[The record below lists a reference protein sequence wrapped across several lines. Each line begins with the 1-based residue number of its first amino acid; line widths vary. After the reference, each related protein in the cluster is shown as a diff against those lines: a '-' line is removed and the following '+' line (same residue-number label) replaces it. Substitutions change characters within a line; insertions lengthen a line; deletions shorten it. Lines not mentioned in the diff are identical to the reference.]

1 MNDTITAIA
10 TAHGIGS
17 IAIIRISGD
26 RAHHIAKTLTHKK
39 IFSPRH
45 ATLSNIYNG
54 SGELIDEAIV
64 IYFKGPYSFTAEDIV
79 EIQCHG
85 GFIVAQSILK
95 ATLEAGARLAEAG
108 EFSKRAFF
116 NGRID
121 LSEAEAIAQ
130 LIEAKSEDA
139 AKILA
144 SQMKGSLKEYIENI
158 RDEIIHILAYSE
170 VSIDYAEEDL
180 PQDLIEQMQGKLKQL
195 HNTLERTLL
204 ASKAR
209 EGLMQGFRV
218 CIVGKPNVGKSSLLN
233 ALLHYNRAIV
243 SDIAGTTRDT
253 IEEQVKIGT
262 HLIRIV
268 DTAGIREASDEIE
281 QIGIERSLE
290 AITQSDIAGTT
301 RDTIEEQVKIGTH
314 LIRIVDTAGIREAS
328 DEIEQIGIER
338 SLEAITQSDIVIAL
352 FDGSRA
358 YDSEDEEILSLIEHN
373 RDNKKIIFVKNK
385 IDLKEKFSSSIT
397 FDLELNSKESVDAL
411 VRILQN
417 IMDTS
422 NASDEI
428 MLISQRQISAVESTM
443 RNIEEALE
451 PLQNQEL
458 EIFSFC
464 LNEAIKEIASITR
477 PFENDEML
485 DKMFGSFCLGK

>member
-1 MNDTITAIA
+1 MNSDTISAIA
-10 TAHGIGS
+10 TANGIGS

-26 RAHHIAKTLTHKK
+26 RALDIAKKLTRKQE
-39 IFSPRH
+39 FSPRY
-45 ATLSNIYNG
+45 ATLTNVYDPDN
-54 SGELIDEAIV
+54 ELIDESIV
-64 IYFKGPYSFTAEDIV
+64 IYFKAPFSFTAEDVV

-95 ATLEAGARLAEAG
+95 ATLAYGARLATAG

-144 SQMKGSLKEYIENI
+144 QQMKGSLKEYIEKI

-180 PQDLIEQMQGKLKQL
+180 PEDLVAQIEAKLAELKKS
-195 HNTLERTLL
+195 LESTLL
-204 ASKAR
+204 ASRAR
-209 EGLMQGFRV
+209 EGLMQGFKV
-218 CIVGKPNVGKSSLLN
+218 AIVGKPNVGKSSLLN
-233 ALLHYNRAIV
+233 ALLSYNRAIV

-268 DTAGIREASDEIE
+268 DTAGIREAGDEIE
-281 QIGIERSLE
+281 RIGIERSLE
-290 AITQSDIAGTT
+290 AIK
-301 RDTIEEQVKIGTH
+301 E
-314 LIRIVDTAGIREAS
+314 
-328 DEIEQIGIER
+328 
-338 SLEAITQSDIVIAL
+338 SDIVVAL
-352 FDGSRA
+352 FDGSREI
-358 YDSEDEEILSLIEHN
+358 DNEDREIISLLKSYAK
-373 RDNKKIIFVKNK
+373 NKHVLYVKNK
-385 IDLKEKFSSSIT
+385 IDLEPKFEASDIC
-397 FDLELNSKESVDAL
+397 FDMELNSKESVDSL
-411 VRILQN
+411 VVSLEN
-417 IMDTS
+417 IMNIANS
-422 NASDEI
+422 SDEM
-428 MLISQRQISAVESTM
+428 MLISQRQILAVENTLK
-443 RNIEEALE
+443 NIDEALE
-451 PLQNQEL
+451 PLQDQEL
-458 EIFSFC
+458 EIFSFH
-464 LNEAIKEIASITR
+464 LNEAIKEMASITR

>member
-1 MNDTITAIA
+1 MSEDTISAIA
-10 TAHGIGS
+10 TANGIGS

-26 RAHHIAKTLTHKK
+26 RALQIAKKLTRKQD
-39 IFSPRH
+39 FSPRY
-45 ATLSNIYNG
+45 ATLSTIYDFNN
-54 SGELIDEAIV
+54 ELIDESIV
-64 IYFKGPYSFTAEDIV
+64 IYFKAPFSFTAEDVV

-95 ATLEAGARLAEAG
+95 ATIAHGARLATAG

-144 SQMKGSLKEYIENI
+144 RQMKGSLKEYIEKI

-180 PQDLIEQMQGKLKQL
+180 PEDLVAQIGAKLRELKKSL
-195 HNTLERTLL
+195 SSTLL
-204 ASKAR
+204 ASRAR
-209 EGLMQGFRV
+209 EGLMQGFKV
-218 CIVGKPNVGKSSLLN
+218 AIIGKPNVGKSSLLN
-233 ALLHYNRAIV
+233 ALLSYNRAIV

-268 DTAGIREASDEIE
+268 DTAGIREAGDEIE
-281 QIGIERSLE
+281 RIGIERSLE
-290 AITQSDIAGTT
+290 AIK
-301 RDTIEEQVKIGTH
+301 E
-314 LIRIVDTAGIREAS
+314 
-328 DEIEQIGIER
+328 
-338 SLEAITQSDIVIAL
+338 SDIVVAL
-352 FDGSRA
+352 FDASREA
-358 YDSEDEEILSLIEHN
+358 DEEDKMIISLVKSHAKAK
-373 RDNKKIIFVKNK
+373 DVLYVKNK
-385 IDLKEKFSSSIT
+385 IDLEPKFEALDIE
-397 FDLELNSKESVDAL
+397 FDMELNTKESVDEL
-411 VRILQN
+411 IQSLED
-417 IMDTS
+417 IMNRANS
-422 NASDEI
+422 SDEM
-428 MLISQRQISAVESTM
+428 MLISQRQISAVENTLK
-443 RNIEEALE
+443 NIDEAFE
-451 PLQNQEL
+451 PLGDQEL
-458 EIFSFC
+458 EIFSFH
-464 LNEAIKEIASITR
+464 LNEAVKEMASITR

>member
-1 MNDTITAIA
+1 MNEDTISAIA
-10 TAHGIGS
+10 TANGIGS

-26 RAHHIAKTLTHKK
+26 RALEIAKKLTCKK
-39 IFSPRH
+39 DFSPRY
-45 ATLSNIYNG
+45 ATLCNIYDKN
-54 SGELIDEAIV
+54 SDLIDESIV
-64 IYFKGPYSFTAEDIV
+64 IYFKAPFSFTAEDVV

-95 ATLEAGARLAEAG
+95 ATIAHGARLATAG

-144 SQMKGSLKEYIENI
+144 KQMKGSLKEYIEKT
-158 RDEIIHILAYSE
+158 RDDIIHMLAYSE

-180 PQDLIEQMQGKLKQL
+180 PEDLVLQIEAKLAELKKS
-195 HNTLERTLL
+195 LEKTLL
-204 ASKAR
+204 ASRAR

-218 CIVGKPNVGKSSLLN
+218 AIVGKPNVGKSSLLN
-233 ALLHYNRAIV
+233 ALLNYNRAIV

-268 DTAGIREASDEIE
+268 DTAGIREANDEIE
-281 QIGIERSLE
+281 RIGIERSLE
-290 AITQSDIAGTT
+290 AIK
-301 RDTIEEQVKIGTH
+301 E
-314 LIRIVDTAGIREAS
+314 
-328 DEIEQIGIER
+328 
-338 SLEAITQSDIVIAL
+338 SDIVIAL

-358 YDSEDEEILSLIEHN
+358 ADSEDEQIISLINAHAK
-373 RDNKKIIFVKNK
+373 DKHILHVKNK
-385 IDLKEKFSSSIT
+385 IDLEPKFLHVDIK
-397 FDLELNSKESVDAL
+397 FDIELNSKESVDEL
-411 VRILQN
+411 ICSLEN
-417 IMDTS
+417 IMNKTNS
-422 NASDEI
+422 SDEM
-428 MLISQRQISAVESTM
+428 MLISQRQISAVENTLKL
-443 RNIEEALE
+443 IDEALF
-451 PLQNQEL
+451 PLQDQEL

-464 LNEAIKEIASITR
+464 LNEAVKEMASITR

>member
-1 MNDTITAIA
+1 MSDTIAAVA
-10 TAHGIGS
+10 TANGIGS

-26 RAHHIAKTLTHKK
+26 KALDIAKTLSKK
-39 IFSPRH
+39 ETFTPRY
-45 ATLSNIYNG
+45 ATLTNIYDSSND
-54 SGELIDEAIV
+54 LIDESII
-64 IYFKGPYSFTAEDIV
+64 IYFEAPFSFTAEHVV

-95 ATLEAGARLAEAG
+95 ATLNAGARLATAG

-144 SQMKGSLKEYIENI
+144 TQMKGSLREFIESV

-180 PQDLIEQMQGKLKQL
+180 PEDLVLQIKAKLDELYVQL
-195 HNTLERTLL
+195 KKTLQ
-204 ASKAR
+204 ASKSR

-218 CIVGKPNVGKSSLLN
+218 AIVGKPNVGKSSLLN
-233 ALLHYNRAIV
+233 ALLNYNRAIV

-253 IEEQVKIGT
+253 IEEQVKVGT
-262 HLIRIV
+262 HLIKIV
-268 DTAGIREASDEIE
+268 DTAGIREANDEIE
-281 QIGIERSLE
+281 KIGIERSLE
-290 AITQSDIAGTT
+290 AI
-301 RDTIEEQVKIGTH
+301 E
-314 LIRIVDTAGIREAS
+314 
-328 DEIEQIGIER
+328 
-338 SLEAITQSDIVIAL
+338 QSDIVVAL
-352 FDGSRA
+352 FDSSRA
-358 YDSEDEEILSLIEHN
+358 ADSEDKQIEELIKTHTEG
-373 RDNKKIIFVKNK
+373 KSVIVVKNK
-385 IDLKEKFSSSIT
+385 IDLQEKFQLDGLA
-397 FDLELNSKESVDAL
+397 FDLELNSKSSVDSL
-411 VRILQN
+411 IEKLEN
-417 IMDTS
+417 IMDRS
-422 NASDEI
+422 NVSDEI

-443 RNIEEALE
+443 KNIEESFI
-451 PLQNQEL
+451 PLSDQEL
-458 EIFSFC
+458 EIFSFH
-464 LNEAIKEIASITR
+464 LNEAVKEMSSITR

>member
-1 MNDTITAIA
+1 MNSDTISAIA
-10 TAHGIGS
+10 TANGIGS

-26 RAHHIAKTLTHKK
+26 RALEIATKLTNKK
-39 IFSPRH
+39 DFPPRY
-45 ATLSNIYNG
+45 ASLSNVYNQN
-54 SGELIDEAIV
+54 GELIDESII
-64 IYFKGPYSFTAEDIV
+64 IYFKAPFSFTAEDVV

-95 ATLEAGARLAEAG
+95 ATIGFGARLANAG

-144 SQMKGSLKEYIENI
+144 KQMKGSLKEYIEKI
-158 RDEIIHILAYSE
+158 RDDIIHILAYSE

-180 PQDLIEQMQGKLKQL
+180 PEDLVLQIEKKLEELKKSL
-195 HNTLERTLL
+195 SSTLL

-209 EGLMQGFRV
+209 EGLMQGFKV
-218 CIVGKPNVGKSSLLN
+218 AIVGKPNVGKSSLLN
-233 ALLHYNRAIV
+233 SLLNYNRAIV
-243 SDIAGTTRDT
+243 SEIAGTTRDT

-281 QIGIERSLE
+281 RIGIERSLE
-290 AITQSDIAGTT
+290 AI
-301 RDTIEEQVKIGTH
+301 E
-314 LIRIVDTAGIREAS
+314 
-328 DEIEQIGIER
+328 
-338 SLEAITQSDIVIAL
+338 QSDIVIAL
-352 FDGSRA
+352 FDGSREA
-358 YDSEDEEILSLIEHN
+358 DGEDEQILSLINSHTQ
-373 RDNKKIIFVKNK
+373 NKHVLFVKNK
-385 IDLKEKFSSSIT
+385 IDLNSKFLHAGLE
-397 FDLELNSKESVDAL
+397 FDMQINSKESVDEL
-411 VRILQN
+411 IETLKK
-417 IMDTS
+417 IMDTTNS
-422 NASDEI
+422 SDEM
-428 MLISQRQISAVESTM
+428 MLISQRQISAVENTLA
-443 RNIEEALE
+443 NIEEALF
-451 PLQNQEL
+451 PLKDQEL
-458 EIFSFC
+458 EIFSFH
-464 LNEAIKEIASITR
+464 LNEAVKEMASITR

>member
-1 MNDTITAIA
+1 MNHTISAIA
-10 TAHGIGS
+10 TANGIGS

-26 RAHHIAKTLTHKK
+26 RALEIAKKLSHKKDFTPRYATLT
-39 IFSPRH
+39 
-45 ATLSNIYNG
+45 NIYNF
-54 SGELIDEAIV
+54 SNELIDESIV
-64 IYFKGPYSFTAEDIV
+64 IYFNAPFSFTAEDVV

-95 ATLEAGARLAEAG
+95 ATLAHGARLATAG

-144 SQMKGSLKEYIENI
+144 AQMKGSLKEYIEKI

-180 PQDLIEQMQGKLKQL
+180 PEDLVLQIQTKLNELKKSL
-195 HNTLERTLL
+195 DSTLL

-209 EGLMQGFRV
+209 EGLMQGFKV
-218 CIVGKPNVGKSSLLN
+218 AIVGKPNVGKSSLLN
-233 ALLHYNRAIV
+233 ALLSYNRAIV

-281 QIGIERSLE
+281 RIGIERSLE
-290 AITQSDIAGTT
+290 AI
-301 RDTIEEQVKIGTH
+301 E
-314 LIRIVDTAGIREAS
+314 
-328 DEIEQIGIER
+328 
-338 SLEAITQSDIVIAL
+338 QSDIVIAL
-352 FDGSRA
+352 FDSSREC
-358 YDSEDEEILSLIEHN
+358 DGEDEQIISLIKSHAK
-373 RDNKKIIFVKNK
+373 NKHVLHVKNK
-385 IDLKEKFSSSIT
+385 IDLAPKFVHVDIN
-397 FDLELNSKESVDAL
+397 FDMELNSKDSVDELVIAL
-411 VRILQN
+411 EN
-417 IMDTS
+417 IMNKT
-422 NASDEI
+422 NTSDEM
-428 MLISQRQISAVESTM
+428 MLISHRQISAVENTLK
-443 RNIEEALE
+443 NIQEALF
-451 PLQNQEL
+451 PLQDQEL
-458 EIFSFC
+458 EIFSFH
-464 LNEAIKEIASITR
+464 LNEAVKEMASITR